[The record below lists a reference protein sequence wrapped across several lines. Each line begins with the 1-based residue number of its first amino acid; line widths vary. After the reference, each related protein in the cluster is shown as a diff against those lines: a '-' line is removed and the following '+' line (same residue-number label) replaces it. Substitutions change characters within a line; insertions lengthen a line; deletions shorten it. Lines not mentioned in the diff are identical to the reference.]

1 MKKILFPLAFCI
13 SVIFMSSTAKHPS
26 AVTPFNDQS
35 FFTIDDYAWSDCS
48 GESIHITGQIHIDVH
63 GVINNNR
70 INFAV
75 HDNYQGLTGVGETS
89 GKLYAASGSY
99 SDVYNGNF
107 TGSFTESTNSSVRFN
122 VAGGGN
128 NLVFTIHANTTVNA
142 NGAVTV
148 SRYRDSFH
156 CQ

>member
-1 MKKILFPLAFCI
+1 MKKVFFFLFLFASILL
-13 SVIFMSSTAKHPS
+13 MSSTKNTAPP
-26 AVTPFNDQS
+26 VPFNEQT
-35 FFTIDDYAWSDCS
+35 FFPIDDYVWSDCAE
-48 GESIHITGQIHIDVH
+48 ESIHITGQIHIDVH

-70 INFAV
+70 INFGV

-89 GKLYAASGSY
+89 GNLYAGSGSY

-107 TGSFTESTNSSVRFN
+107 TGSYTESTNSSVRFN
-122 VAGGGN
+122 TAGGGN
-128 NLVFTIHANTTVNA
+128 NLVMTIHANTTVNA
-142 NGAVTV
+142 NGVVTV

>member
-1 MKKILFPLAFCI
+1 MRKILFPLALLASMMFI
-13 SVIFMSSTAKHPS
+13 SSTAKHPS
-26 AVTPFNDQS
+26 GVIPFNDQS
-35 FFTIDDYAWSDCS
+35 VFPIDDYVWSDCS

-70 INFAV
+70 MNFAV
-75 HDNYQGLTGVGETS
+75 HDNYQCLTGVGETS
-89 GKLYAASGSY
+89 GKLYAGTGSY

-107 TGSFTESTNSSVRFN
+107 TGSYTESSNSSIRFN

-128 NLVFTIHANTTVNA
+128 NLVFTIHANTTVNSS
-142 NGAVTV
+142 GVVTV